1 MAATNGLLA
10 GAALA
15 FFHFFS
21 FTFFLLFFLHFS
33 FPLGIGKCTMLCNT
47 KDEVASWLWKR

>member
-15 FFHFFS
+15 FF
-21 FTFFLLFFLHFS
+21 TFFLLFFLHFS
-33 FPLGIGKCTMLCNT
+33 FFTFLFSLGISKCTILCNT
-47 KDEVASWLWKR
+47 KDEVMN